1 MTEVVHKGG
10 RFIIQDEG
18 KKGTESTYL
27 ALFTR
32 DKVGEQWMR
41 DNGVTTKKHCDIP
54 DPIPDF
60 TFEVP
65 GRPTIGLEV
74 VNFIQPSD
82 KNSATMR
89 LERIAKKIVA
99 HFKQKGVPLTLLI
112 NVVDPRELS
121 AKWSDHLDACAN
133 PGFDHLN
140 ASDDELKNAFLS
152 ALDPETI
159 PEFGIVKKS
168 ITVNGQTFVLNASQM
183 HAPHTH
189 YHVNNMGR
197 CTEDPF
203 DEIQKRID
211 GKNKK
216 FQSYKAN
223 CDECDLLIV
232 VDGGFVHLD
241 DELKTH
247 RFESVFRNVFFMDL
261 SFGCKVIKLNILPP
275 RNTPC

>member
-1 MTEVVHKGG
+1 MTEIVHKGG

-18 KKGTESTYL
+18 QKGTEATYL

-32 DKVGEQWMR
+32 DKVGEQWMH
-41 DNGVTTKKHCDIP
+41 DNGITIKKSCER
-54 DPIPDF
+54 PDF
-60 TFEVP
+60 IFEVP
-65 GRPTIGLEV
+65 GRPTIGLEI
-74 VNFIQPSD
+74 VNFILPSD

-99 HFKQKGVPLTLLI
+99 RFKQKGAPLSVLI
-112 NVVDPRELS
+112 NVFDPREWS
-121 AKWSDHLDACAN
+121 AKLSDNMDACAN

-140 ASDDELKNAFLS
+140 ASDEELKKAFISVLN
-152 ALDPETI
+152 LDEI
-159 PEFGIVKKS
+159 NKLGLVKKW
-168 ITVNGQTFVLNASQM
+168 IDVKGQTFSITASKM

-197 CTEDPF
+197 CIEDPF

-261 SFGCKVIKLNILPP
+261 PFGGKVIKLNILPP